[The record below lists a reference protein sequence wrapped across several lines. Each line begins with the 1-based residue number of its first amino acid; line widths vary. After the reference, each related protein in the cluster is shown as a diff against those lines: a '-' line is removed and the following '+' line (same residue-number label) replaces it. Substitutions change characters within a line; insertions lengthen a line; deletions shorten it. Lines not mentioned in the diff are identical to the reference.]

1 MKARLKPLDLQVI
14 VITGGSSGIG
24 LSTARM
30 AAERGARLVLA
41 ARNDEALRNIHDEL
55 TRMGAQVEYVAAD
68 VGRREDVR
76 RIAEVATK
84 RFGGFDTW
92 INDAAAATYGKLVE
106 QPLED
111 MHKVMQTNFWGVVH
125 GSLEAIE
132 HFRGRDGGGKLINL
146 GSVLSDMAIPEQ
158 GIYVASKHAVKGF
171 THSLRIE
178 MQQMRLPVS
187 VTLIKPS
194 AIATPYK
201 DHARNLMDKPAR
213 LPQPLYGPNVAA
225 DAILYACQHDVRDLT
240 VGLRGRGQQMFQQ
253 YLPDVADALF
263 ALFGS
268 QLQKDRPPGERS
280 TARAICTRPSRRRGA
295 QRQPFVRNCS
305 AYTAAQTHPAT
316 TAALALLGGAARRRR
331 HLGNRRRLS
340 RFPCHKERPCRRSTR
355 TSPNRRR
362 TTPTSAACCSP
373 TSTARSC

>member
-158 GIYVASKHAVKGF
+158 GIYVSSKHAVKGF

-178 MQQMRLPVS
+178 MHEMKLPIS
-187 VTLIKPS
+187 ITLIKPS
-194 AIATPYK
+194 GIATPYK
-201 DHARNLMDKPAR
+201 DHAKNMMDAPAR
-213 LPQPLYGPNVAA
+213 IPPPLYAPEVVAE
-225 DAILYACQHDVRDLT
+225 AILYACQRDVRDLT
-240 VGLRGRGQQMFQQ
+240 VGFAGRGQSLFQQ
-253 YLPDVADALF
+253 FLPELADRMF
-263 ALFGS
+263 AAFGPE
-268 QLQKDRPPGERS
+268 LQKDRRPGQVIDRTGNLYKPEEDGDER
-280 TARAICTRPSRRRGA
+280 TDSR
-295 QRQPFVRNCS
+295 FVRNFS
-305 AYTAAQTHPAT
+305 FYTAAQTHPRT
-316 TAALALLGGAARRRR
+316 TAALALAAGFAVAGAIAGRR
-331 HLGNRRRLS
+331 H
-340 RFPCHKERPCRRSTR
+340 
-355 TSPNRRR
+355 
-362 TTPTSAACCSP
+362 
-373 TSTARSC
+373 